1 MATDAE
7 RLLLG
12 TVLIDDT
19 RLPEIATV
27 IASGD
32 FGLEK
37 HRRIF
42 SAMIDMAQAGQRIDR
57 VTLAETLQA
66 RRELESVDGISYLVE
81 LDAGMPRIEN
91 VDGYARIVKDKSLKR
106 SLIFTAQRLIDE
118 AMLDEDAS
126 PDLVKRGAEDLIR
139 LGEELPKSGLVQI
152 RDIIANA
159 GGFQAFITPRQER
172 GVRTGFST
180 FDDMTGGL
188 QPGELSILAARPSM
202 GKTALALNIAANAAR
217 DRKRVAVFS
226 LEMLREALFSRLL
239 SSASRV
245 DAQKI
250 RSGYYNREERQRL
263 EEARISLE
271 SLPLYIDDTPAL
283 GLMDMVLKIRQ
294 LRANEGVDL
303 VIVDY
308 LQLMQP
314 PMRGKKSQ
322 ENRNLELGAL
332 TRGLKMAA
340 SDAKIPI
347 LVLSQLSRAPEQR
360 EDKRPRLSDLRE
372 SGAIE
377 QDADVVAFVFRDEVY
392 RPDRLDLKGLA
403 DLILAKQRNGPI
415 GTAKLVF
422 IKEFTRFENRAA
434 SADDYE
440 PSED

>member
-118 AMLDEDAS
+118 AMLDEEAS

-283 GLMDMVLKIRQ
+283 GLMDRC
-294 LRANEGVDL
+294 
-303 VIVDY
+303 
-308 LQLMQP
+308 
-314 PMRGKKSQ
+314 
-322 ENRNLELGAL
+322 
-332 TRGLKMAA
+332 
-340 SDAKIPI
+340 
-347 LVLSQLSRAPEQR
+347 
-360 EDKRPRLSDLRE
+360 
-372 SGAIE
+372 
-377 QDADVVAFVFRDEVY
+377 
-392 RPDRLDLKGLA
+392 
-403 DLILAKQRNGPI
+403 
-415 GTAKLVF
+415 
-422 IKEFTRFENRAA
+422 
-434 SADDYE
+434 
-440 PSED
+440 